1 MSLVRLDHITKSYDP
16 YLVLDDVS
24 VSVERGDRI
33 GLIGKN
39 GSGKTTLAEIIAGII
54 QEFKGSVFAS
64 RGLRIGYLSQEPK
77 LDPTCTLRKEVLKVF
92 CKQQDLEDEM
102 LRLSE
107 RMEQEENPAFVEEY
121 ANLQEQHERMGGYNY
136 EHQINRT
143 LSGLGFED
151 RDFHLSTRVLSGG
164 QKSRA
169 ALAKILLENP
179 DLLLL
184 DEPTNHLDIKA
195 IEWLEN
201 FLNSEFEGAV
211 LIVSHD
217 RYFLDQVARKIW
229 ELHDHKIKLYRGNY
243 TKYLETKR
251 VEILELERNYV
262 KQKRFIAHEEEFIQR
277 NIAGQRTREAQGRQK
292 LLNRIERVEKPDH
305 NPRSMSIRFTP
316 DTRGGNDI
324 LQCRELGMR
333 YGDKIVF
340 QNLNLEVYR
349 QDVIGIIGSNGAGK
363 TTLFRLILGGLE
375 PTNGELKIGA
385 NLRFGYYDQ
394 ELEGLNLEN
403 EIIDEIWELRP
414 KHTQEEVRNFLG
426 RFLFSG
432 DEVFKQIR
440 YLSGGE
446 QSRVMLAK
454 LLLENAN
461 VFLLDEPTNHLD
473 IPSREALERALIEYP
488 ATTFIISHDRY
499 LLNKLATKLLIFE
512 NGTANL
518 FAGTYAEYEDRLREE
533 KQLAIK
539 EQSKPKHGQKETAG
553 QKNKNERVRVASA
566 SRKSSNSKRR
576 RIKAERLI
584 DV

>member
-1 MSLVRLDHITKSYDP
+1 MSLIRLDRITKSYDP

-24 VSVERGDRI
+24 VSIERSDRI

-39 GSGKTTLAEIIAGII
+39 GSGKTTLTEIIAGKI
-54 QEFKGSVFAS
+54 QEFKGSVFPS

-77 LDPTCTLRKEVLKVF
+77 LDPTCTLRQEVLKVF
-92 CKQQDLEDEM
+92 SKQRDLEDEM
-102 LRLSE
+102 LLLSE
-107 RMEQEENPAFVEEY
+107 RMEQEENPLLVEEY
-121 ANLQEQHERMGGYNY
+121 ANLQEQHERVGGYNY

-143 LSGLGFED
+143 LSGLGFWDKE
-151 RDFHLSTRVLSGG
+151 FHLSTSVLSGG

-169 ALAKILLENP
+169 ALAKMLLEKP

-195 IEWLEN
+195 IEWLES
-201 FLNSEFEGAV
+201 FLNSEFDGAV

-229 ELHDHKIKLYRGNY
+229 ELRDHKIKLYRGNY

-251 VEILELERNYV
+251 LEILEQERNYA
-262 KQKRFIAHEEEFIQR
+262 KQRRFIAHEEEFIRR

-292 LLNRIERVEKPDH
+292 LLNRMERVEKPNH
-305 NPRSMSIRFTP
+305 NPRSISIRFTP

-324 LQCRELGMR
+324 LQCQELGMR

-340 QNLNLEVYR
+340 QNLNLEIYR
-349 QDVIGIIGSNGAGK
+349 QDFVGIVGPNGAGK
-363 TTLFRLILGGLE
+363 TTLFRLILGGIE

-385 NLRFGYYDQ
+385 NLSFGYYGQ

-426 RFLFSG
+426 CFLFTG

-461 VFLLDEPTNHLD
+461 VLLLDEPTNHLD
-473 IPSREALERALIEYP
+473 IPSREALEKALSEYS

-499 LLNKLATKLLIFE
+499 LLNKLATKLIIFAE
-512 NGTANL
+512 DTATL
-518 FAGTYAEYEDRLREE
+518 FDGTYAEYESHLHEE
-533 KQLAIK
+533 KQTAIADI
-539 EQSKPKHGQKETAG
+539 SKPKRAQKGTG
-553 QKNKNERVRVASA
+553 VQKGKNERVRTAST
-566 SRKSSNSKRR
+566 SRKSSKSKRR
-576 RIKAERLI
+576 RVKAERSV

>member
-1 MSLVRLDHITKSYDP
+1 MPLVRLNHITKSYGP

-24 VSVERGDRI
+24 VSIERGDRI

-39 GSGKTTLAEIIAGII
+39 GSGKTTLTEIMAGMT
-54 QEFKGSVFAS
+54 QEFGGSVVHS
-64 RGLRIGYLSQEPK
+64 KGLRIGYLSQEPK
-77 LDPTCTLRKEVLKVF
+77 LDPTCTLRQEALKVF
-92 CKQQDLEDEM
+92 RKQQDLEDEM
-102 LRLSE
+102 LLLSE
-107 RMEQEENPAFVEEY
+107 RMEQEENPTLLEGY
-121 ANLQEQHERMGGYNY
+121 ANLQEQHDRMGGYSY
-136 EHQINRT
+136 EHQINHT
-143 LSGLGFED
+143 LGGLGFESG
-151 RDFHLSTRVLSGG
+151 DFHLNTRALSGG

-169 ALAKILLENP
+169 ALAKMLLEQP

-201 FLNSEFEGAV
+201 FLKSEYEGAV

-217 RYFLDQVARKIW
+217 RYFLDRVARKIW
-229 ELHDHKIKLYRGNY
+229 ELRAHQIKLYRGNY

-251 VEILELERNYV
+251 LETLEQERSYA
-262 KQKRFIAHEEEFIQR
+262 KQQRFIAHEEEFIQR

-292 LLNRIERVEKPDH
+292 LLNRIERIEKPNHDRR
-305 NPRSMSIRFTP
+305 PMSIRFTP
-316 DTRGGNDI
+316 DVRGGNDI
-324 LQCRELGMR
+324 MQCRKLGME

-340 QNLNLEVYR
+340 RNLNLEVYR
-349 QDVIGIIGSNGAGK
+349 QDVVGIIGPNGAGK

-375 PTNGELKIGA
+375 PTAGELKIGA

-394 ELEGLNLEN
+394 ELKGLNLEN
-403 EIIDEIWELRP
+403 EVIDEIWELRP
-414 KHTQEEVRNFLG
+414 KRTQAEIRDFLG

-440 YLSGGE
+440 HLSGGE

-461 VFLLDEPTNHLD
+461 VLLLDEPTNHLD
-473 IPSREALERALIEYP
+473 IPSREALEKALNEYP

-499 LLNKLATKLLIFE
+499 LLNKLATKLLIFA
-512 NGTANL
+512 NGTAHL
-518 FAGTYAEYEDRLREE
+518 FVGTYAEYENHLREE
-533 KQLAIK
+533 KQFAAK
-539 EQSKPKHGQKETAG
+539 DQSKRGHKETEAR
-553 QKNKNERVRVASA
+553 KDKNEKVRIAPT
-566 SRKSSNSKRR
+566 SRKSSKSKRR
-576 RIKAERLI
+576 RVKAERLI

>member
-1 MSLVRLDHITKSYDP
+1 MSLVRLNHITKSYDP

-24 VSVERGDRI
+24 VSIERGDRI

-39 GSGKTTLAEIIAGII
+39 GSGKTTLTEIIAGII
-54 QEFKGSVFAS
+54 QEFRGSVS
-64 RGLRIGYLSQEPK
+64 LSKGLRIGYLSQEPK
-77 LDPTCTLRKEVLKVF
+77 LDPTCTLRQEVLKVF
-92 CKQQDLEDEM
+92 REHQNLEDEM

-107 RMEQEENPAFVEEY
+107 RMGQEENPALLDEY
-121 ANLQEQHERMGGYNY
+121 ANLQEQHERIGGYSY

-151 RDFHLSTRVLSGG
+151 SDFHLKTGVLSGG

-169 ALAKILLENP
+169 TLAKMLLENP

-201 FLNSEFEGAV
+201 FLNAEYEGAV

-217 RYFLDQVARKIW
+217 RYFLNRVARKIW
-229 ELHDHKIKLYRGNY
+229 ELRAHRIKLYRGNY

-251 VEILELERNYV
+251 LETLEQERSYA
-262 KQKRFIAHEEEFIQR
+262 KQQRFIEHEAEFIQR
-277 NIAGQRTREAQGRQK
+277 NIAGQRTREAQGRKK
-292 LLNRIERVEKPDH
+292 LLNRLERVEKPDH
-305 NPRSMSIRFTP
+305 DRRSMSIRFIP
-316 DTRGGNDI
+316 DARGGNDI
-324 LQCRELGMR
+324 MQCRELGMK
-333 YGDKIVF
+333 YEDKTVF
-340 QNLNLEVYR
+340 RNLNLEVYR
-349 QDVIGIIGSNGAGK
+349 QDVVGIIGPNGAGK

-375 PTNGELKIGA
+375 PTAGEMKIGS
-385 NLRFGYYDQ
+385 NLRFGYYNQ

-403 EIIDEIWELRP
+403 EIIDEIWALRP
-414 KHTQEEVRNFLG
+414 RHTQTEIRDFLG

-440 YLSGGE
+440 HLSGGE

-461 VFLLDEPTNHLD
+461 VLLLDEPTNHLD
-473 IPSREALERALIEYP
+473 IASREALEKSLSEYS

-499 LLNKLATKLLIFE
+499 LLNKLATKLLIFAD
-512 NGTANL
+512 GTANL
-518 FAGTYAEYEDRLREE
+518 FVGTYAEYENHLREE
-533 KQLAIK
+533 KQSTAKDL
-539 EQSKPKHGQKETAG
+539 SKPRNEETGAR
-553 QKNKNERVRVASA
+553 KSKNEKVRVATT
-566 SRKSSNSKRR
+566 SRKSSKSKRR
-576 RIKAERLI
+576 RVKAERFI

>member
-1 MSLVRLDHITKSYDP
+1 MSLVRLDHITKSYAP
-16 YLVLDDVS
+16 YLILDDVS
-24 VSVERGDRI
+24 AAIEQGDRI

-39 GSGKTTLAEIIAGII
+39 GSGKTTLTEIIAGII
-54 QEFKGSVFAS
+54 QVFEGSVS
-64 RGLRIGYLSQEPK
+64 TSKGLQVGYLSQEPN
-77 LDPTCTLRKEVLKVF
+77 LNPTCTLRQEILKVF
-92 CKQQDLEDEM
+92 RKQQSLEDEM
-102 LRLSE
+102 LQLSE
-107 RMEQEENPAFVEEY
+107 RMEHEENPTLIDEY
-121 ANLQEQHERMGGYNY
+121 AKLQEQHDRMGGYDY
-136 EHQINRT
+136 EHQISRT
-143 LSGLGFED
+143 LGGLGFNAY
-151 RDFHLSTRVLSGG
+151 DFRLETRVLSGG

-169 ALAKILLENP
+169 ALAKLLLEKP

-201 FLNSEFEGAV
+201 FLNSEYNGAV

-217 RYFLDQVARKIW
+217 RYLLDRVVRKIW
-229 ELHDHKIKLYRGNY
+229 ELDDHRIMVYRGNY

-251 VEILELERNYV
+251 LRILEQERSYA
-262 KQKRFIAHEEEFIQR
+262 KQQRFIAHEEEFIER

-305 NPRSMSIRFTP
+305 NRRSMSIHFTP
-316 DTRGGNDI
+316 DARGGNDI

-333 YGDKIVF
+333 YGDKTVF
-340 QNLNLEVYR
+340 QELDLEVYR
-349 QDVIGIIGSNGAGK
+349 RDVVGIVGPNGAGK

-375 PTNGELKIGA
+375 PTDGELKIGA
-385 NLRFGYYDQ
+385 NLSFGYYDQ
-394 ELEGLNLEN
+394 ELKSLNLGN
-403 EIIDEIWELRP
+403 EVIDEIWELRP
-414 KHTQEEVRNFLG
+414 KHTQEEIRSFLG

-440 YLSGGE
+440 HLSGGE

-461 VFLLDEPTNHLD
+461 VLLLDEPTNHLD
-473 IPSREALERALIEYP
+473 IPSREALEKALSEYP
-488 ATTFIISHDRY
+488 ATTFVISHDRY

-518 FAGTYAEYEDRLREE
+518 FVGTYAEYENHLREE
-533 KQLAIK
+533 KQMATT
-539 EQSKPKHGQKETAG
+539 EQSKPKHGRRETGG
-553 QKNKNERVRVASA
+553 QKGKSERVRVAPTSK
-566 SRKSSNSKRR
+566 KSSKSKRR
-576 RIKAERLI
+576 RVKAERLV